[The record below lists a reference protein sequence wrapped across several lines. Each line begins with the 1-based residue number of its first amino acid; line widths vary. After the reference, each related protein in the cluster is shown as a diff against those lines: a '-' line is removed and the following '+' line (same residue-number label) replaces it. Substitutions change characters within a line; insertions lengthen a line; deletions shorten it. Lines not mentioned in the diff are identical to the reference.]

1 MDFRLTW
8 TLGWYCLQGLFE
20 QCNIE
25 KQNCLRIL
33 GWHGLQLLFKQY
45 YIEKQVLSVDMDFTY
60 INITYDITNKIQ
72 LTLGWHVIVGNL
84 LELFWQTVCFMTW
97 CPAIL
102 VVICSHCPAKI
113 SLPKSLIDTGISG
126 RYFCHFFF
134 FYIFFVI
141 SVTLLSHRRTAQ
153 IKNLFCKRW
162 FRHPFL

>member
-1 MDFRLTW
+1 MFSKLTW
-8 TLGWYCLQGLFE
+8 T
-20 QCNIE
+20 
-25 KQNCLRIL
+25 L

-113 SLPKSLIDTGISG
+113 SLPKSLIDTLISG
-126 RYFCHFFF
+126 RYFSHFFF
-134 FYIFFVI
+134 SFINFFCYLCHTPFSEKDCSNQNFSLQKLIAAPIF
-141 SVTLLSHRRTAQ
+141 L
-153 IKNLFCKRW
+153 
-162 FRHPFL
+162 